1 MTLAYLTAALPFT
14 AGGPCSAVVI
24 AGLFAP
30 LIRDMCSHSTMAQAT
45 SGGRRACETAR
56 EVEISFASFAWS
68 RAQGAVIGPN
78 STASQPAPAVIR
90 YGKVPASEV
99 RAGVYCLAQI

>member
-1 MTLAYLTAALPFT
+1 MTLAYLTAALPST

-56 EVEISFASFAWS
+56 EVEISFASYP
-68 RAQGAVIGPN
+68 RG
-78 STASQPAPAVIR
+78 R
-90 YGKVPASEV
+90 V
-99 RAGVYCLAQI
+99 RKAL